1 MKAPRR
7 FLGLMLGVALLC
19 LAACTITTP
28 GLTSEIKTVPVD
40 SIPDDQPIEITL
52 EIESAHPTQTTPS
65 DQIDSIS
72 AATQYDLDVNLDY
85 EAKRLAVV
93 ETISYTNNTGTVISD
108 LPIIVPP
115 AYRQDVFI
123 LDSIQIHPTAPDTQ
137 AQMQAAQINLMLNPP
152 LEPGAQIEI
161 NLDYALNLPQGADAL
176 GYTDRQILL
185 ADWYPMIPPYQ
196 GQGSWLINKPGQVG
210 EHLVY
215 PLSHFHL
222 KLCFAP
228 TAQGLIVAASTPLA
242 DKVANCYQYHSTDK
256 RNLSL
261 AISPHY
267 YISRADSDRV
277 TVMTY
282 TFPEHAGLGE
292 RSAELAVTAWE
303 TFTDLYGENQRA
315 FLSIVEADIF
325 DGLETDGMIYIS
337 EWYYQTADPS
347 PQNYFALLT
356 VHETAHQWF
365 YGVVHNDQAH
375 HPWLDEAL
383 ATYSEALFYEV
394 HHPEHMPWWWDYRVV
409 TYAPEGAVNAPIYD
423 FHQYRPYI
431 NAVYLRGALFLE
443 ALRKQIGDEAFFK
456 GLREYVQR
464 GSGDDH
470 LRQPSDFIDVFSRIS
485 EADLSEVLSE
495 YFQ

>member
-1 MKAPRR
+1 MKPPRLFFR
-7 FLGLMLGVALLC
+7 QLGGFLILSLV
-19 LAACTITTP
+19 ACTTTTP
-28 GLTSEIKTVPVD
+28 ELASEIKTDPVD
-40 SIPDDQPIEITL
+40 SLTDDLPIEITL
-52 EIESAHPTQTTPS
+52 EIEPAHPTQTTPS
-65 DQIDSIS
+65 DQIDPT
-72 AATQYDLDVNLDY
+72 AAVTQYNLDVALDY
-85 EAKRLAVV
+85 DAKRLAVA
-93 ETISYTNNTGTVISD
+93 EIITYTNNTGTVITD

-115 AYRQDVFI
+115 AYRQNVFI
-123 LDSIQIHPTAPDTQ
+123 LESIVTTPAVPDTQ
-137 AQMQAAQINLMLNPP
+137 VQMQAAQINLTLNPP
-152 LEPGAQIEI
+152 LEPGDHITI
-161 NLDYALNLPQGADAL
+161 SLDYALILPLGAYAL

-185 ADWYPMIPPYQ
+185 ADWYPMIPPFL

-215 PLSHFHL
+215 PLSDFHL
-222 KLCFAP
+222 NLCLAP
-228 TAQGLIVAASTPLA
+228 TTQALNVAASAPLA
-242 DKVANCYQYHSTDK
+242 DKVKNCYQYQSTDK

-261 AISPHY
+261 AISPY
-267 YISRADSDRV
+267 YHISTADSDRV

-292 RSAELAVTAWE
+292 RAAKLAVKAWE
-303 TFTDLYGENQRA
+303 TFTDLLGDNQRA

-383 ATYSEALFYEV
+383 TTYSEALFYEV
-394 HHPEHMPWWWDYRVV
+394 HHPELVAWWWDYRVS

-423 FHQYRPYI
+423 FNEYRPYI

-443 ALRKQIGDEAFFK
+443 SLRKEIGDEAFFK

-470 LRQPSDFIDVFSRIS
+470 LRQPNDFIDVFSQIS